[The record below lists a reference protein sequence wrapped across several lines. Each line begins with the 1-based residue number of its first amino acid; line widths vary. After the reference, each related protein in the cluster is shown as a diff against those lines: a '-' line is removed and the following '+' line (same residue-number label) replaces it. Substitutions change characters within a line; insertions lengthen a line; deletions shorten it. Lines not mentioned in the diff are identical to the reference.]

1 MKTVFNKIKEY
12 VFFIIVFVLFLL
24 FNFIQLPYYIQKP
37 GGIINTASKI
47 DSNIKIEIKGSLNMA
62 YVSELRATIP
72 TYIFSLL
79 NKKWDII
86 KLSENV
92 NTNESIKEANYRNT
106 MLLNEANDVATIIAY
121 QKSGKELKIKNK
133 EFYITYI
140 DPEAKTNLKIKDKI
154 IKIDNKKVNSFEE
167 IANIINN
174 YNVNDTIK
182 IETNNGMKEATIFEI
197 DNKKVIG
204 ILITIDYKF
213 ENEINFK
220 FDNKESGP
228 SGGMMMTLSIYNY
241 LNNDILTKN
250 RKIVGTGTID
260 INGNIGKIDG
270 VKYKL
275 MGAVKN
281 KADIFIVPYENYKE
295 AIDIKNQYKYKIDIY
310 PVKTID
316 DAIKYLKKE

>member
-1 MKTVFNKIKEY
+1 MKIVFNKIKEY
-12 VFFIIVFVLFLL
+12 SFFIIVFILFLL

-37 GGIINTASKI
+37 GGIINTSSKI
-47 DSNIKIEIKGSLNMA
+47 DSNIKIETKGSLNMA

-72 TYIFSLL
+72 TYLFSLL
-79 NKKWDII
+79 NKKWDLI
-86 KLSENV
+86 KISENISS
-92 NTNESIKEANYRNT
+92 NESIKEANYRNT

-133 EFYITYI
+133 DFYITYI
-140 DPEAKTNLKIKDKI
+140 DPKEKTNLKIKDKI
-154 IKIDNKKVNSFEE
+154 IKIEEKKVNSFEE
-167 IANIINN
+167 LVSIINKHSL
-174 YNVNDTIK
+174 NDTIK
-182 IETNNGMKEATIFEI
+182 IETNNGIKKATIFEI
-197 DNKKVIG
+197 NNKKVIG
-204 ILITIDYKF
+204 ILITTDYEF

-228 SGGMMMTLSIYNY
+228 SGGMMMTLAIYNY

-260 INGNIGKIDG
+260 INGNVGKIDG

-275 MGAVKN
+275 MGAAKN
-281 KADIFIVPYENYKE
+281 KADIFIVPYENYEE